1 MYMSEHLLLMELRP
15 QVERM
20 QEERR
25 WTDSDVKKMLFA
37 FARDLGCKWRR
48 DKLNRVIDKAFG
60 KKECLTVK
68 M

>member
-1 MYMSEHLLLMELRP
+1 
-15 QVERM
+15 M
-20 QEERR
+20 QEDRR

-48 DKLNRVIDKAFG
+48 DKLNRVIDRAFG
-60 KKECLTVK
+60 EKECVTIK